1 VESSKLCDERRWTM
15 KKLMLNLRY
24 WFLVLP
30 VLAVPLFPNCPLSPF
45 E

>member
-1 VESSKLCDERRWTM
+1 M
-15 KKLMLNLRY
+15 KKLALNIRY
-24 WFLVLP
+24 WLFVLP